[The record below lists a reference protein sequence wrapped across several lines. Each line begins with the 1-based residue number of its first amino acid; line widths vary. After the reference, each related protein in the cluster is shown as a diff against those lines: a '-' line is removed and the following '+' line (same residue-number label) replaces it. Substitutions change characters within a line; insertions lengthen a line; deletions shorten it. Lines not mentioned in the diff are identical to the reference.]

1 MSYATKQYNDYELL
15 YMIED
20 DSKEALEI
28 LVKKYEPLIYTRL
41 IKFRIKKE
49 YFDDYF
55 LDVKNKDSIIVP
67 VIWVIVSKKC

>member
-1 MSYATKQYNDYELL
+1 MENDYELL

-49 YFDDYF
+49 YFIDC
-55 LDVKNKDSIIVP
+55 
-67 VIWVIVSKKC
+67 SKLIFKRLVFSAYNLLIKGNITAV